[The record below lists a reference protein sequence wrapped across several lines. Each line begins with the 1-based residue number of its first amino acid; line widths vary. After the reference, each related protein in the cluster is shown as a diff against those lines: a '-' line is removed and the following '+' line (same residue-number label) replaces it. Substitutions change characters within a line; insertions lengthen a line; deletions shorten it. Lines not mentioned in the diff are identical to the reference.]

1 MLDAKLIRAEP
12 ERVREALAAK
22 GETADID
29 RWLELDRRFRERTTA
44 WQMCRAELNAGG
56 EAVARAKKE
65 GRDASGE
72 ILRLKEVKARDKALK
87 EEVEALEKELSDILL
102 RVPNLPAPDVPRGT
116 DASANLEVAV
126 HGEKRDPGFAPKAH
140 WDLGSA
146 LGILDIEAGSR
157 IAGSGFPVL
166 RGAGARLERAL
177 ISFMLDLHTA
187 EHGFT
192 EISPPHMARAEAMI
206 VCGQIPKLEADM
218 YRCRDDELYMI
229 PTAEVPLTN
238 LHRDEVFDAGRLP
251 RRYVALTPCFRREA
265 GAAGRDTR
273 GLIRVHQFFKV
284 ELMAFAHPDGSE
296 QELDRLRSCAEEV
309 LRRLGLHYRV
319 LHLCTGDMSFAS
331 ARTFDLE
338 VWAPGVGR
346 YLEVSSC
353 SLFGDFQARRANTR
367 FKEGDAK
374 PRFVHTLNGSALALP
389 RTLIAVLEQ
398 WQRED
403 GSIEI
408 PPVLRP
414 YMGGLERIGPP
425 GGDS

>member
-1 MLDAKLIRAEP
+1 MLDAKLIRGEP
-12 ERVREALAAK
+12 EKVREALAAK

-29 RWLELDRRFRERTTA
+29 RWLDLDRRFRERTTA
-44 WQMCRAELNAGG
+44 WQVCRAELNAGG

-65 GRDASGE
+65 GRDASE
-72 ILRLKEVKARDKALK
+72 AIALLRDVKARDKALR
-87 EEVEALEKELSDILL
+87 EEVENLEKELDGILL
-102 RVPNLPAPDVPRGT
+102 RVPNIPHPDVPRGT
-116 DASANLEVAV
+116 DASGNLEVSV
-126 HGEKRDPGFAPKAH
+126 HGVKPGFAFPPKAH
-140 WDLGSA
+140 WDLGAA

-177 ISFMLDLHTA
+177 ISFMLDLHTG
-187 EHGFT
+187 EHGYT
-192 EISPPHMARAEAMI
+192 EISPPHMSRAEAM
-206 VCGQIPKLEADM
+206 VTCGQIPKLEADM

-238 LHRDEVFDAGRLP
+238 LHRDEVLDVAVLP
-251 RRYVALTPCFRREA
+251 RRYTALTPCYRREA

-284 ELMAFAHPDGSE
+284 ELMAYARPEDSE
-296 QELDRLRSCAEEV
+296 AELLRLRGCAEEV

-319 LHLCTGDMSFAS
+319 VLLCTGDMSFAS
-331 ARTFDLE
+331 RRTFDLE

-353 SLFGDFQARRANTR
+353 SVFGDFQARRAGTR
-367 FKEGDAK
+367 FREGDAK

-389 RTLIAVLEQ
+389 RTWIAVLEQ
-398 WQRED
+398 WQRAD
-403 GSIEI
+403 GSVEV

-425 GGDS
+425 GGRA